1 VQLTTATA
9 AARDEL
15 AQSLPR
21 LRELFTASGLELGG
35 ASVHDGRD
43 GRQAGDGHAQG
54 HARSADG
61 ATTLAAPA
69 ADFGADRNGAGWA
82 APRAVGRIDVFA

>member
-1 VQLTTATA
+1 LTTATA

-35 ASVHDGRD
+35 ASVHNGRD
-43 GRQAGDGHAQG
+43 QRQAGDGYGA
-54 HARSADG
+54 ASAE
-61 ATTLAAPA
+61 
-69 ADFGADRNGAGWA
+69 
-82 APRAVGRIDVFA
+82 PRAGSTFPDRGDDLAPVLSRRSPGRIDVFA